1 MTTPHDKSEVLKAV
15 NDTVA
20 QMKPRI
26 DDFGLRVHTDGIE
39 PSYGGWLLPAHCEDP
54 SIEHPKDPPAAR
66 KSYEL
71 HRLLDALEDALYD
84 KLKSTVTIVLN
95 PTNGKG

>member
-1 MTTPHDKSEVLKAV
+1 MTIPHDKSEVLKAV

-20 QMKPRI
+20 QMKARI
-26 DDFGLRVHTDGIE
+26 DDLGLRVHTDSIE
-39 PSYGGWLLPAHCEDP
+39 PSYGGWLLPAHCEA
-54 SIEHPKDPPAAR
+54 SPAAR

-71 HRLLDALEDALYD
+71 HRLLEAVEDAIYD
-84 KLKSTVTIVLN
+84 KLNSTVTIVLN